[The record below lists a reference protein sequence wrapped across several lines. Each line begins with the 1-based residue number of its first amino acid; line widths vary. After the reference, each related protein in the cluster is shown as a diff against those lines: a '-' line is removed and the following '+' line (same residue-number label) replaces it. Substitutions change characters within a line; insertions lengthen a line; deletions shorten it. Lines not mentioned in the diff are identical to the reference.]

1 MEREVMIM
9 ERKLTKE
16 EIKQREEDFQ
26 VLQNEYF
33 TKNSKSAW
41 DKMWFFAYDA
51 CLFSAKK
58 QLKVKT
64 EDLEGKVMNA
74 TCDVM
79 TKIKNG
85 EVVQKLSNFVY
96 WYVKARLYD
105 KKLQKN
111 EQCLSYDW
119 YISSIEEKE
128 NSYNYY

>member
-1 MEREVMIM
+1 M

-26 VLQNEYF
+26 VLQHEYF

-41 DKMWFFAYDA
+41 DKMWFLVYDA

-64 EDLEGKVMNA
+64 DDLEGKVMNA

-128 NSYNYY
+128 NSYNY

>member
-26 VLQNEYF
+26 VLQHEYF

-41 DKMWFFAYDA
+41 DKMWFLVYDA

-64 EDLEGKVMNA
+64 DDLEGKVMNA

-96 WYVKARLYD
+96 WYVKGRLYD

-128 NSYNYY
+128 NSYNY

>member
-26 VLQNEYF
+26 VLQHEYF

-41 DKMWFFAYDA
+41 DKMWFLVYDA

-64 EDLEGKVMNA
+64 DDLEGKVMNA

-96 WYVKARLYD
+96 WYVKGRLYD